1 MYQLTS
7 TIRLRNC
14 IFVFVK
20 FKKLH
25 VIDKDRVSQ
34 TLRVINRLTFVF
46 DIFRLR
52 IKLVI
57 DNYIRTIDQVSLSF
71 RVITCAVIDI
81 SDIFN
86 CSLIDKSEITR
97 NVTKNIE

>member
-1 MYQLTS
+1 M
-7 TIRLRNC
+7 RPRNC
-14 IFVFVK
+14 IFAFVK

-34 TLRVINRLTFVF
+34 TLRVINRPTFVF

-52 IKLVI
+52 TKLVI

-71 RVITCAVIDI
+71 RDDLC
-81 SDIFN
+81 
-86 CSLIDKSEITR
+86 R
-97 NVTKNIE
+97 YRY

>member
-1 MYQLTS
+1 M
-7 TIRLRNC
+7 RLRNR
-14 IFVFVK
+14 ILVFAK

-52 IKLVI
+52 TKLII
-57 DNYIRTIDQVSLSF
+57 DNYIRTIDQFLLVF
-71 RVITCAVIDI
+71 
-81 SDIFN
+81 
-86 CSLIDKSEITR
+86 E
-97 NVTKNIE
+97 